1 MDLNYLLLWLVSFSC
16 IVFTIQ
22 ISRFP
27 RSQSLGWMVVSASVL
42 AFTGIAYYFSP
53 TQAGWIGS
61 LVWSLFVVLP
71 LLTFKQIDRLVAQ
84 ERYAQARWIA
94 SCIRWLHPADG
105 WFQHPALLRAL
116 EMAQQGEIERA
127 KLLLNRYRSNS
138 TPIGRSAM
146 AFLYRM
152 GANWQELLLWLQH
165 NFSEKTL
172 LEDASL
178 VSFYVRALGELGDLN
193 GLLQALEQ
201 AERKLEQAGSS
212 RTLNLLRMFALAFG
226 GQPQPV
232 QYLFDTSLSQY
243 SLSIRQFWL
252 ATAELAAGNEA
263 VGRQQL
269 EMLQHR
275 GNAGLNRAIAWRLS
289 RPPLVPNRILTDRS
303 KQILSR
309 IPNVLDREARNKR
322 TLFSN
327 QTAYA
332 TYGLI
337 AINLLVFGFE
347 VALGGSQNPHVL
359 AHMGALAPGLVIDF
373 GQWHLL
379 LTSIFL
385 HAGALHLSM
394 NMMGLYFFGNIV
406 ENALG
411 RGRYLLLYFISGI
424 GSMLTLVGLVAINHL
439 PVQITVVGA
448 SGAIMGLLGAIGA
461 ILLWDWRRHKSRVA
475 AKRLR
480 TVLFIV
486 VLQTV
491 FDLVTPQVSLE
502 SHLSG
507 LIIGFLF
514 SNLLLWVW
522 PKKMNPA

>member
-1 MDLNYLLLWLVSFSC
+1 
-16 IVFTIQ
+16 
-22 ISRFP
+22 
-27 RSQSLGWMVVSASVL
+27 
-42 AFTGIAYYFSP
+42 
-53 TQAGWIGS
+53 
-61 LVWSLFVVLP
+61 
-71 LLTFKQIDRLVAQ
+71 
-84 ERYAQARWIA
+84 
-94 SCIRWLHPADG
+94 
-105 WFQHPALLRAL
+105 
-116 EMAQQGEIERA
+116 MAQQGNIEQA
-127 KLLLNRYRSNS
+127 KLLLNRYRSNT

-152 GANWQELLLWLQH
+152 GASWQELMVWLQH
-165 NFSEKTL
+165 NFSEQTL

-201 AERKLEQAGSS
+201 AERKLEQTGNSG
-212 RTLNLLRMFALAFG
+212 TLNLLRMFALAFG
-226 GQPQPV
+226 GQPRQV
-232 QYLFDTSLSQY
+232 RYLFETSLQRY
-243 SLSIRQFWL
+243 SVHIRQFWL
-252 ATAELAAGNEA
+252 ATAELAAGNESL
-263 VGRQQL
+263 GRQQL
-269 EMLQHR
+269 ETLRYR
-275 GNAGLNRAIAWRLS
+275 GNGVLDRAIAWRLS
-289 RPPLVPNRILTDRS
+289 RPPLNPNRILTDRS
-303 KQILSR
+303 KQTLLN
-309 IPNVLDREARNKR
+309 IPRALQQEARTTR
-322 TLFSN
+322 TLFSDR
-327 QTAYA
+327 TAYA

-359 AHMGALAPGLVIDF
+359 SHMGALEPGLVIDF

-379 LTSIFL
+379 LTSMFL
-385 HAGALHLSM
+385 HAGTLHLTM

-406 ENALG
+406 EAALG
-411 RGRYLLLYFISGI
+411 RGRYLLLYFISGT
-424 GSMLTLVGLVAINHL
+424 GSMLTLVGLVIVNHL

-461 ILLWDWRRHKSRVA
+461 ILLWDWRREKSHLA

-486 VLQTV
+486 GLQTV

-514 SNLLLWVW
+514 SNLLLLVW